1 MSSSSNELSYF
12 EAETRLRAIV
22 SDLIAPVIQKSS
34 EHEVIIKNLLSSTK
48 QTDESIK
55 NFESLLTKSVVK
67 MVPNEE
73 FNKKLLEIISEKRS
87 TDTVFHMKIES
98 IGSRVDFMNHQ
109 SSDLASRVRNLE
121 EIQKHLRNSFD
132 DLTTTFREVKEKF
145 SDKIEKVEQSV
156 MAFGQGDDQKFEAI
170 EEKIKVEKA
179 KIEEINLNA
188 FPEIVKQVEMQMKIL
203 REVSIEVR
211 ELGRDRVEPG
221 DLKKLRNHLE
231 FEVKKNRSH
240 ADAEVHNLREYLDK
254 MLRVEISCGISD
266 TLLQVLDPRQ
276 IKKLIPVA
284 ETQMAPT
291 AEDQGPAPAAS
302 LTTALLSKKTL
313 DNSHKIE
320 EKIVQAKRRL
330 TKEFDKPFKLASIKK
345 LEIEN
350 IDSPPKTM
358 AESGASTAKR
368 EHETKRIETKHIDS
382 PVKEMSPLVQQAEE
396 SPKKLKISKKKSDKS
411 SLNTDKSIE
420 SFSQVSQ
427 ISLDPIWVQEQIN
440 QLAVEI
446 KIAIQTS
453 EEVKNIMKSCLEAMK
468 LKVEEAHKEFS
479 STVLILN
486 EEIKLNSKLRLKDLS
501 DVQSYLNENIEKIN
515 ERIVKLDNNDS
526 KIVKLN
532 EIVLA
537 MMENEKVIFEL
548 IAQDEEDRKNL
559 QLMGYAEG
567 KTKKIGSKLSVSLKP
582 ECLSCTGENPL
593 IYSAFKM
600 ACLSYNPSDLKYNS
614 NLFTRK
620 ALIDKLGEMVYG
632 KWSSDDFE
640 RIRSS
645 LPNDYSS
652 GRIKSHQRTR
662 TTSKQ
667 FLDFT
672 ITKLMS
678 EHATPHHS
686 RRDIKY
692 FKAKQTLLQ

>member
-1 MSSSSNELSYF
+1 MSSSSNELIYF

-22 SDLIAPVIQKSS
+22 SDLIAPAIQKSS
-34 EHEVIIKNLLSSTK
+34 EHEILIKNLLSSTK

-73 FNKKLLEIISEKRS
+73 FNKKILEIISEKRS

-109 SSDLASRVRNLE
+109 FSDMASRVRNLE

-132 DLTTTFREVKEKF
+132 DLTSTFREIKEKF

-156 MAFGQGDDQKFEAI
+156 MAFGQGDDQKFESI

-188 FPEIVKQVEMQMKIL
+188 LPEIVKQVEMQMKML
-203 REVSIEVR
+203 REVAGEVR
-211 ELGRDRVEPG
+211 ELGKDRVEHG
-221 DLKKLRNHLE
+221 DLKKLRNYLE
-231 FEVKKNRSH
+231 FEVKKNRTH
-240 ADAEVHNLREYLDK
+240 GDTEVHNLREYLDK

-284 ETQMAPT
+284 ETQMTPNT
-291 AEDQGPAPAAS
+291 EDQSQVPPS
-302 LTTALLSKKTL
+302 LTTAFLSKKTL
-313 DNSHKIE
+313 ENSQKIE

-330 TKEFDKPFKLASIKK
+330 TKEFEKPLRLTSIKK

-350 IDSPPKTM
+350 IDSPPKTIV
-358 AESGASTAKR
+358 ESGASTAKR
-368 EHETKRIETKHIDS
+368 EPETKRIETKSIDS
-382 PVKEMSPLVQQAEE
+382 PIKEISPLVQEAEE
-396 SPKKLKISKKKSDKS
+396 TSKKFKTSKKKSDKS

-420 SFSQVSQ
+420 SFDQVSQ

-440 QLAVEI
+440 QLAVDI

-468 LKVEEAHKEFS
+468 LKVQEAQQEFS

-501 DVQSYLNENIEKIN
+501 DVQSFLIENIEKIN
-515 ERIVKLDNNDS
+515 EKIVKLDNNDS

-532 EIVLA
+532 EIVMA
-537 MMENEKVIFEL
+537 VMENEKVIFEL
-548 IAQDEEDRKNL
+548 IAHDEEDRKNL

-567 KTKKIGSKLSVSLKP
+567 KSKKIGSRLSVSLKP

-600 ACLSYNPSDLKYNS
+600 ACLSYNPSDVKYNS
-614 NLFTRK
+614 NLFSRK

-632 KWSSDDFE
+632 KWNNDEGD

-652 GRIKSHQRTR
+652 VRIKSHQRTR